1 MPVRDQIHE
10 TLSRRILLP
19 AGHLR
24 RLAHPGRRQAA
35 AAYARGLSE
44 RRSLS
49 TLDPEVRR
57 EWILNRLRTVVREAA
72 EHVPYYRALFSRV
85 GFNPVADFSF
95 DDFARLPVLE
105 REDVRSAG
113 KDLISKQVPPQSLV
127 KDATGGSTGAPTEIW
142 LGPVE
147 IGWRD
152 SGLEYSMQRIGAPTG
167 VSTGFFWGHNLDPV
181 NRDSLRDRLHDFETN
196 RRWFDCFRLSPEL
209 FENYHSQ
216 FESWR
221 PACIVAYASALGH
234 FAHYVLERGYQPNYP
249 TNCFVTGAEKLLPA
263 HRATITEAFKRP
275 VHERYGSRDAGLMA
289 FQYEPDRTLDFETD
303 WVNILVEPETK
314 EPLSPILVTKLHADG
329 MPMIRYRIGDVAR
342 FPAGSKP
349 GQPAFVLHEISGRE
363 SARLWL
369 PDGHW
374 VMSEELP
381 HMLKDYPVKEFMCV
395 QRADYSIQLK
405 IVPRNGFSEE
415 NKQRILDTMGVNLP
429 GLKVEIVLVDEIE
442 RTKAN
447 KWQPVVSEIEPRIR
461 RT

>member
-1 MPVRDQIHE
+1 MPVLDQIHE

-19 AGHLR
+19 AGRLR
-24 RLAHPGRRQAA
+24 RLAHPGRRQSA

-49 TLDPEVRR
+49 TLDPEARR
-57 EWILNRLRTVVREAA
+57 EWILNRLRAVVRQAA
-72 EHVPYYRALFSRV
+72 DHVPYYRALFNRI
-85 GFNPVADFSF
+85 GFDPAADFSF

-105 REDVRSAG
+105 REDVRTAG
-113 KDLISKQVPPQSLV
+113 KELISTLVPEQSLV
-127 KDATGGSTGAPTEIW
+127 KDATGGSTGAPTQIW
-142 LGPVE
+142 LGPEEV
-147 IGWRD
+147 GWRD

-167 VSTGFFWGHNLDPV
+167 VSTAFFWGHNLDPV

-209 FENYHSQ
+209 FENYHRE

-234 FAHYVLERGYQPNYP
+234 FAHYLLERGYQPNYP
-249 TNCFVTGAEKLLPA
+249 TQCFVTGAEKLLPV
-263 HRATITEAFKRP
+263 HRANICEAFKRP

-289 FQYEPDRTLDFETD
+289 FQYEPDQTLDFETD
-303 WVNILVEPETK
+303 WVNVLVEPETT
-314 EPLSPILVTKLHADG
+314 ESLSPILVTKLHADG

-342 FPAGSKP
+342 FPAGSKR
-349 GQPAFVLHEISGRE
+349 GTPAFVLHEIAGRE

-369 PDGHW
+369 PDGRW

-429 GLKVEIVLVDEIE
+429 GLDVEIVLVDEIE

-447 KWQPVVSEIEPRIR
+447 KWQPVVSEINP
-461 RT
+461 

>member
-1 MPVRDQIHE
+1 MPVLDQIHE
-10 TLSRRILLP
+10 TLSRRLLLP
-19 AGHLR
+19 AGRLR
-24 RLAHPGRRQAA
+24 RLAHPGRRQSA

-49 TLDPEVRR
+49 TLGPEARQ
-57 EWILNRLRTVVREAA
+57 EWILNRLRTVVSEAA
-72 EHVPYYRALFSRV
+72 DHVPYYRALFARI
-85 GFNPVADFSF
+85 GFDPTAQFSF
-95 DDFARLPVLE
+95 DDFARLPTLE
-105 REDVRSAG
+105 RDDVRSAG
-113 KDLISKQVPPQSLV
+113 KDLISTQVPEQSLV
-127 KDATGGSTGAPTEIW
+127 KDATGGSTGAPTQIW
-142 LGPVE
+142 LGPEE

-181 NRDSLRDRLHDFETN
+181 NRDSFRDRLHDFEMN

-209 FENYHSQ
+209 FENYHRE
-216 FESWR
+216 FENWR

-234 FAHYVLERGYQPNYP
+234 FAHYLLERGYEPNYP

-263 HRATITEAFKRP
+263 HRAAITEAFKRP

-289 FQYEPDRTLDFETD
+289 FQYEPGRTLDFETD
-303 WVNILVEPETK
+303 WVNIFVEPETN

-349 GQPAFVLHEISGRE
+349 GTPVFVLNEIAGRE
-363 SARLWL
+363 SSRLWL

-395 QRADYSIQLK
+395 QRADYSIQLR

-429 GLKVEIVLVDEIE
+429 GLDVQIVLVEEIE

-447 KWQPVVSEIEPRIR
+447 KWQPVVSEINP
-461 RT
+461 